1 MTLEL
6 NNLTIT
12 LDGKSL
18 FSPLTLTVS
27 KGEVR
32 TVMGPSGCG
41 KSTLLAA
48 ISGSISSNFIIGG
61 KIILDGRELNN
72 VPLEKRKVGILFQD
86 DLLFPHMDVFE
97 NLSFALPYSTPKK
110 TKLELISTSLIDAGL
125 AGFEKRDVATLSG
138 GQKAR
143 ISLLRTLLARPDA
156 ILFDEPFSK
165 LDQELRESFREFVY
179 LQVQNLSIPAL
190 LVTHNPEDSLDGK
203 AINLT

>member
-12 LDGKSL
+12 LDGKSP